1 MLLRIFH
8 SVVVLEIARVFLA
21 QVHKLESRL
30 RLTSTPRYVSTAT
43 PWHGVTEVKTE
54 RPRDRDCGRAEQRN
68 NHFTFHDK
76 LRLCSAQ
83 LAIVLQSS

>member
-43 PWHGVTEVKTE
+43 PCQWHGVTVTEVKTE
-54 RPRDRDCGRAEQRN
+54 LERPQDRDCGRAEQMN
-68 NHFTFHDK
+68 NHFTFHDN
-76 LRLCSAQ
+76 LRLCSA
-83 LAIVLQSS
+83 